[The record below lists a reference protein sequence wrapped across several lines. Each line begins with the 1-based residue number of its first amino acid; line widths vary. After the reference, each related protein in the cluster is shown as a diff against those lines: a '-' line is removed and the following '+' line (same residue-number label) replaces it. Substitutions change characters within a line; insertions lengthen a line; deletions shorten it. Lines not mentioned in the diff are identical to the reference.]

1 MNGFLTIIYAA
12 LLVTIGIKGNAKA
25 LGTLVA
31 NDAPAYFPWL
41 VSIAF
46 LAVLSENEK
55 TAKFVNPFLLLAA
68 LGLLINKRGVIF
80 PESQKIFDHYTKGSS
95 L

>member
-31 NDAPAYFPWL
+31 SDAPAYFPWL

-46 LAVLSENEK
+46 LAVLSENDK
-55 TAKFVNPFLLLAA
+55 TAKFVNPFLLLAT

-80 PESQKIFDHYTKGSS
+80 PESQKIFDHYTKGTS